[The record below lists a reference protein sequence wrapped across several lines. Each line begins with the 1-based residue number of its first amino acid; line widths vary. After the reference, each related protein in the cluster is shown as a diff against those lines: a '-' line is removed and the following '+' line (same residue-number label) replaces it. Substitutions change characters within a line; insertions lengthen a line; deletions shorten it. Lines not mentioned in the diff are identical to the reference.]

1 MSLLDKF
8 PAFWLESSE
17 FCDLQRAL
25 EPEAAALRMAAED
38 AMTQLG
44 VDTATWGLKYWE
56 QALGLLVEEG
66 KEPTYRRSRVIS
78 KLRGA
83 GVTTTAMIQSVA
95 EAFSNGAVKIISDSA
110 AYTVTIKFVGALGI
124 PPNMDDLTAALRDIM
139 PAHLKWTYV
148 YTYNTWDV
156 LKAHTWG
163 ELKTRTWGQVK
174 GEKF

>member
-1 MSLLDKF
+1 MSLLEKF
-8 PAFWLESSE
+8 PQPLQNAPE
-17 FCDLQRAL
+17 FAKLQQAL
-25 EPEAAALRMAAED
+25 DPETVKLAQAAED
-38 AMTQLG
+38 CMAQLC
-44 VDTATWGLKYWE
+44 VSTATWGLDLWE
-56 QALGLLVEEG
+56 QALGLPVDKHKDVE
-66 KEPTYRRSRVIS
+66 YRRTRLAS
-78 KLRGA
+78 KLRGS
-83 GVTTTAMIQSVA
+83 GVVTSDMVRDVA
-95 EAFSNGAVKIISDSA
+95 ASFSNGEVAVSRVGEFEISIRFWD
-110 AYTVTIKFVGALGI
+110 TIGI